1 MGDGRKTKMLL
12 SDVRIVTSTDFR
24 TIPGRFVFP
33 TTSWLVPPTLAC
45 PLPPPYHI
53 CDLGLDIVQFD
64 VTRLSVPS
72 HRLPAALGSRT
83 FTRISSLFRPSS
95 SASTIYLRHY
105 FVAGKRNTIIKGK
118 NVRASYDET
127 TKKFISQNVYVQ
139 LQPDTGI
146 TKIIRY
152 LNNTIYI
159 YVSNRTYLYLYIHV
173 YMYKC

>member
-1 MGDGRKTKMLL
+1 MLPVYP
-12 SDVRIVTSTDFR
+12 S
-24 TIPGRFVFP
+24 
-33 TTSWLVPPTLAC
+33 PPTVCRRRLA
-45 PLPPPYHI
+45 LARLRGFRHSSGRRRR
-53 CDLGLDIVQFD
+53 LRQF
-64 VTRLSVPS
+64 T
-72 HRLPAALGSRT
+72 
-83 FTRISSLFRPSS
+83 
-95 SASTIYLRHY
+95 LRHY